1 MAGRGQRLKSYSDY
15 RPPKLD
21 LFREHEAAKLYYR
34 RRGLEFP
41 GKTPSALQEAANSH
55 NRSVSAFADSKDRA
69 SSHSAFSSAF
79 TALPPAIT
87 NDAPLTTST
96 SDSRSIP
103 AGNDTVDS
111 TCASGIEHWVG
122 SNSGTYE
129 TPIKIV
135 PLSTDGR
142 RKPFDLPVNETLRNA
157 GDEAVPIARNLGD
170 DTGSVLRNT
179 GDDARPIQRSHS
191 TEDGRSNASDSE
203 SCLDGSVC
211 DSGIETS
218 LKNPV
223 GTDENL
229 ETTMTTPTTLHEQ
242 PSPEQE
248 EATPETSKK
257 TVPSFRHS
265 PLMSELKAL
274 QGLPSTLIEE
284 DKRTQAI
291 YDEMRRNVERYC
303 AEEEEEDEGL
313 HLADREE
320 TDVGRMMEN
329 IGLSIQAMRSK
340 EADRRSAAI
349 KRFENV
355 P

>member
-55 NRSVSAFADSKDRA
+55 SRTVAAFADREVLHDGA
-69 SSHSAFSSAF
+69 SSLSAFSSAC
-79 TALPPAIT
+79 TALPSAFSD
-87 NDAPLTTST
+87 DAPLATST

-103 AGNDTVDS
+103 VDKDIANFTS
-111 TCASGIEHWVG
+111 FSESGV
-122 SNSGTYE
+122 
-129 TPIKIV
+129 
-135 PLSTDGR
+135 TDGR
-142 RKPFDLPVNETLRNA
+142 REPFNLPVNETLRNA
-157 GDEAVPIARNLGD
+157 GDEVVPIARNLGD
-170 DTGSVLRNT
+170 DASSVLGNT
-179 GDDARPIQRSHS
+179 GDNARPIRRSHS
-191 TEDGRSNASDSE
+191 AEDGRSNASDSE

-223 GTDENL
+223 GTDKNL
-229 ETTMTTPTTLHEQ
+229 ETTTTTPATLHEQ